1 MLVLSK
7 YGKAVEIML
16 RDVSFRT
23 KAVIG
28 PVTPTPSLKTR
39 LSILA

>member
-1 MLVLSK
+1 
-7 YGKAVEIML
+7 ML

-28 PVTPTPSLKTR
+28 PVTPTPSFTEKSAKYIGLKKKPLCIVTN
-39 LSILA
+39 